1 LRVIFFRG
9 GLLKSGNKIKLKK
22 MSNKQEENYR
32 RQKIDFLDSLQ
43 PDDFRNG
50 ESFNQAEFII
60 DKINENAFRAAL
72 SKKDPQ
78 EFLLKAFTH
87 LFREDS
93 EVVKKAVNLANSYLE
108 IYQNPN
114 NA

>member
-1 LRVIFFRG
+1 M
-9 GLLKSGNKIKLKK
+9 K
-22 MSNKQEENYR
+22 NKQEEIYK

-60 DKINENAFRAAL
+60 DKINENAFRTAL
-72 SKKDPQ
+72 NKKDPQ
-78 EFLLKAFTH
+78 EFVLKALTH

-93 EVVKKAVNLANSYLE
+93 EVVKKAVNLANIYLE
-108 IYQNPN
+108 LKLEDCEK
-114 NA
+114 